1 VVKNRRLVAPQ
12 IQTPTDVVCV
22 GLGDPVQDS
31 IDMAYQAL
39 FSVLVDDHGWS
50 KDDAYV
56 LMSALADTELG
67 VPTGSVPPDPL
78 HPFRPI
84 GAVTLAR
91 IPQELLERR
100 P

>member
-50 KDDAYV
+50 KDDA
-56 LMSALADTELG
+56 
-67 VPTGSVPPDPL
+67 
-78 HPFRPI
+78 
-84 GAVTLAR
+84 
-91 IPQELLERR
+91 
-100 P
+100 